1 MKSYAGVLASLGVSA
16 AVALL
21 ACSAPAL
28 AQTYQYPAR
37 YATARPVQWFIDG
50 GASITRGPTGNDFDT
65 GWTFGAGVI
74 LRPEARG
81 PFALR
86 FDLTYSRS
94 DATSQLLALNEAA
107 TGTPIDY
114 GTMQTV
120 SGFVDGVLEARF
132 NAWVHFYGTGGAG
145 AARRR
150 VRPPHNGFFC
160 DPLFFAPRP
169 AAHTPVARNHHT
181 PLSLHAGARGGRPLP
196 PPASRRLAGGLE

>member
-1 MKSYAGVLASLGVSA
+1 MTYMKSYAGVLASLGVSA

-50 GASITRGPTGNDFDT
+50 GASITRGPTGNDFDN

-74 LRPEARG
+74 LRPEAPG

-94 DATSQLLALNEAA
+94 DATSQFLALNEAA
-107 TGTPIDY
+107 TGPPTA
-114 GTMQTV
+114 
-120 SGFVDGVLEARF
+120 SGPR
-132 NAWVHFYGTGGAG
+132 HAG
-145 AARRR
+145 AALVDR
-150 VRPPHNGFFC
+150 
-160 DPLFFAPRP
+160 L
-169 AAHTPVARNHHT
+169 
-181 PLSLHAGARGGRPLP
+181 RGR
-196 PPASRRLAGGLE
+196 